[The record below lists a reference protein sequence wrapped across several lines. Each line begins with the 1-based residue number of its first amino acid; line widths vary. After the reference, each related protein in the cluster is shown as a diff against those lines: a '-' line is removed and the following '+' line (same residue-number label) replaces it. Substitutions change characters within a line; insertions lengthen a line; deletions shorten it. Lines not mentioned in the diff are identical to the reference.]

1 MRRRSFAVVSPV
13 RIATR
18 GSWTCSPRRSAASPI
33 PTRGVRRF
41 FSMSTASARSGETYR
56 TRHRWL
62 VGGGG
67 SVLNGSSA
75 HRGAASVLPEP
86 VGARIRLCSPPAIA
100 GQPCACAAVGIS
112 NVLSNHARTAGE
124 NPSRLIASPYSERQ
138 TSPRA
143 RPAPPVGCSA
153 MQRARTGLAL
163 VLLALLL
170 AVPAAALAQAEPGT
184 AEPRDQIVLSGDVEV
199 RRGQEVGEVVVLHG
213 TATVAGVV
221 RGDVVVIDGRIGVT
235 GQVSGAVVSVGG
247 SVTLGPSSLVL
258 GDVLAH
264 ERVVA
269 APGARV
275 DGDVREGVAFTFR
288 TPIEALGVF
297 APWLAVWF
305 SVLALGLL
313 LLLVGPRA
321 ADAVSSAAHGSP
333 WASVGWGLAAFVVL
347 PLAGVI
353 GVFTLVWLPLGL
365 GLLLSLFL
373 LYSVGIAW
381 SAFALGR
388 VLWHEPRSRFLAFV
402 IGWAI
407 LTAVAAIPFVG
418 GIVWV
423 AGAVFGLGSTSVAI
437 WRTRGTPPRQRGAGG
452 RHRQGGKMPVVI
464 PATSDEPEP
473 MIVEREMGE
482 EGAGL

>member
-1 MRRRSFAVVSPV
+1 
-13 RIATR
+13 
-18 GSWTCSPRRSAASPI
+18 
-33 PTRGVRRF
+33 
-41 FSMSTASARSGETYR
+41 
-56 TRHRWL
+56 
-62 VGGGG
+62 
-67 SVLNGSSA
+67 
-75 HRGAASVLPEP
+75 
-86 VGARIRLCSPPAIA
+86 
-100 GQPCACAAVGIS
+100 
-112 NVLSNHARTAGE
+112 
-124 NPSRLIASPYSERQ
+124 
-138 TSPRA
+138 
-143 RPAPPVGCSA
+143 

-163 VLLALLL
+163 LPLALGLT
-170 AVPAAALAQAEPGT
+170 VPTAALGQTEPGT
-184 AEPRDQIVLSGDVEV
+184 AEPRDQIVLSGDVQV

-221 RGDVVVIDGRIGVT
+221 RGDVVVLDGRIDVT
-235 GQVSGAVVSVGG
+235 GPVSGAVVSVGG
-247 SVTLGPSSLVL
+247 SVALGPSSRVL

-275 DGDVREGVAFTFR
+275 DGEVREGVTFTFR
-288 TPIEALGVF
+288 APIEALGAF
-297 APWLAVWF
+297 APWLAVWC

-313 LLLVGPRA
+313 LLVVGPRA
-321 ADAVSSAAHGSP
+321 ADAVSSAAHDSP
-333 WASVGWGLAAFVVL
+333 WASVGWGFAAFVVL

-353 GVFTLVWLPLGL
+353 GLVSLVWLPLGL

-373 LYSVGIAW
+373 LYSVGLAW

-388 VLWHEPRSRFLAFV
+388 VVWHEPRSRVLAFI

-423 AGAVFGLGSTSVAI
+423 AGAVFGLGSSTMAI
-437 WRTRGTPPRQRGAGG
+437 WRARGAAPRAGG
-452 RHRQGGKMPVVI
+452 RHRQGGKMPVLI
-464 PATSDEPEP
+464 PVLSDEPEP

>member
-1 MRRRSFAVVSPV
+1 
-13 RIATR
+13 
-18 GSWTCSPRRSAASPI
+18 
-33 PTRGVRRF
+33 
-41 FSMSTASARSGETYR
+41 
-56 TRHRWL
+56 
-62 VGGGG
+62 
-67 SVLNGSSA
+67 
-75 HRGAASVLPEP
+75 
-86 VGARIRLCSPPAIA
+86 
-100 GQPCACAAVGIS
+100 
-112 NVLSNHARTAGE
+112 
-124 NPSRLIASPYSERQ
+124 
-138 TSPRA
+138 
-143 RPAPPVGCSA
+143 
-153 MQRARTGLAL
+153 MQRARARLAL

-170 AVPAAALAQAEPGT
+170 PVPAAALAQTDPGT
-184 AEPRDQIVLSGDVEV
+184 AEPRDQIVLSGDVQV

-221 RGDVVVIDGRIGVT
+221 RGDVVVLDGRIGVT

-247 SVTLGPSSLVL
+247 SVTLGPSSRVL

-288 TPIEALGVF
+288 TPIEALGAF
-297 APWLAVWF
+297 APWLAGGV
-305 SVLALGLL
+305 SVLGLGLL

-321 ADAVSSAAHGSP
+321 ADAVSSAALGSP

-373 LYSVGIAW
+373 LYSVGLAW

-388 VLWHEPRSRFLAFV
+388 VLWHEPRSRVLAFV
-402 IGWAI
+402 MGWAI
-407 LTAVAAIPFVG
+407 LAALAAIPFVG
-418 GIVWV
+418 AVVWL
-423 AGAVFGLGSTSVAI
+423 AGAMFGLGAGTVAI
-437 WRTRGTPPRQRGAGG
+437 WRARGAPPRTRGSGG

-464 PATSDEPEP
+464 PETTPEP
-473 MIVEREMGE
+473 QPMIAEREMGE

>member
-1 MRRRSFAVVSPV
+1 
-13 RIATR
+13 
-18 GSWTCSPRRSAASPI
+18 
-33 PTRGVRRF
+33 
-41 FSMSTASARSGETYR
+41 
-56 TRHRWL
+56 
-62 VGGGG
+62 
-67 SVLNGSSA
+67 
-75 HRGAASVLPEP
+75 
-86 VGARIRLCSPPAIA
+86 
-100 GQPCACAAVGIS
+100 
-112 NVLSNHARTAGE
+112 
-124 NPSRLIASPYSERQ
+124 
-138 TSPRA
+138 
-143 RPAPPVGCSA
+143 

-163 VLLALLL
+163 LPLAVGFAVPTLALG
-170 AVPAAALAQAEPGT
+170 QTEPGT
-184 AEPRDQIVLSGDVEV
+184 AEPRDQIVLSGDVQV

-221 RGDVVVIDGRIGVT
+221 RGDVVVLDGRIDVT

-247 SVTLGPSSLVL
+247 SVALGPSSHVR

-264 ERVVA
+264 DRVTA

-275 DGDVREGVAFTFR
+275 DGDVREGVTFTFR
-288 TPIEALGVF
+288 APIEALGPF

-333 WASVGWGLAAFVVL
+333 WASLGWGFAAFVAL

-353 GVFTLVWLPLGL
+353 GVFSLVWLPLGL

-373 LYSVGIAW
+373 LYSVGLAW
-381 SAFALGR
+381 SALALGR
-388 VLWHEPRSRFLAFV
+388 VLWHEPRSRMLAFI

-407 LTAVAAIPFVG
+407 LAAVAAIPFVG

-423 AGAVFGLGSTSVAI
+423 AGAVFGLGSCTMAI
-437 WRTRGTPPRQRGAGG
+437 WRARGAAPRAGG

-464 PATSDEPEP
+464 PASAEEPEP

>member
-1 MRRRSFAVVSPV
+1 
-13 RIATR
+13 
-18 GSWTCSPRRSAASPI
+18 
-33 PTRGVRRF
+33 
-41 FSMSTASARSGETYR
+41 
-56 TRHRWL
+56 
-62 VGGGG
+62 
-67 SVLNGSSA
+67 
-75 HRGAASVLPEP
+75 
-86 VGARIRLCSPPAIA
+86 
-100 GQPCACAAVGIS
+100 
-112 NVLSNHARTAGE
+112 
-124 NPSRLIASPYSERQ
+124 
-138 TSPRA
+138 
-143 RPAPPVGCSA
+143 

-163 VLLALLL
+163 VLLALWV
-170 AVPAAALAQAEPGT
+170 AVPTAALGQTEARTP
-184 AEPRDQIVLSGDVEV
+184 EPRDQIVLSGDVQV

-221 RGDVVVIDGRIGVT
+221 RGDVVVLDGRIDIT
-235 GQVSGAVVSVGG
+235 GQVSGAVVSVSG
-247 SVTLGPSSLVL
+247 SVALGPSSRVL

-264 ERVVA
+264 GPVSA

-275 DGDVREGVAFTFR
+275 DGEVREGVTFTFR
-288 TPIEALGVF
+288 APIEALGAF
-297 APWLAVWF
+297 APWLAVWC

-347 PLAGVI
+347 PVAGVI

-373 LYSVGIAW
+373 LYSVGLAW

-388 VLWHEPRSRFLAFV
+388 VLWHEPRSRMLAFL

-407 LTAVAAIPFVG
+407 LAAVAAIPFVG
-418 GIVWV
+418 GVVWV
-423 AGAVFGLGSTSVAI
+423 AGAVFGLGSSTVAI
-437 WRTRGTPPRQRGAGG
+437 WRARRAAPRAGG

-464 PATSDEPEP
+464 PAASDQPEP